1 MFVDFFIRRPV
12 FSSVC
17 ALIILLVGTVS
28 IVTLPIAR
36 FPDIAPTQIQIT
48 ANYTGADAEVVENTV
63 TNILERQINGV
74 EGLRYISS
82 SSTNSGTSSITAT
95 FDASRNKDL
104 AAVDIQNQI
113 SVVEGQ
119 LPDVVQRTGVT
130 VTQQSNN
137 ILMGF
142 GMFSEDGQYDN
153 DFLSNYAER
162 FLVDA
167 LKRIEG
173 VADVTVFGERRY
185 AMRLWVDP
193 NRLSSRGLTPMDVE
207 NALREQNVQVG
218 VGAVG
223 AEPAIEGQ
231 EFQISLRAVS
241 QLTEPEEFEDIIL
254 RSDEQTGSLI
264 RFRDVGRVELGAQNY
279 DSFVRFRGVEAVG
292 VGIYQLPGSNALEV
306 AQNVKTQMAELAEQF
321 PDGINI
327 QLAFDTTG
335 FIEESLDEVIITLFM
350 SVALVVLII
359 LVFLQDWRTTLIPSL
374 TIPLSLVGTFAFVRA
389 FDFSINTL
397 TLFGLTLATGLVV
410 DDAIVVVEQIY
421 RYIQDRN
428 MESHRAASESMKQL
442 TGAVIA
448 TSLVLMAVFI
458 PVTFFPGTTGA
469 LYREFALTIAF
480 SIVIS
485 TFLALTLT
493 PSLCALLLK
502 SGQHPPDWIQPFFN
516 RFNSI
521 LDWLTLKY
529 EGFLTFLARFKLFV
543 VGIFVVLIALT
554 GWLYTVVPTAFVPE
568 EDQGYF
574 ITIIQAPEGVSLQY
588 TSDVMRQVEEEIL
601 EIPDVLGTFAIG
613 GFSFGGSTPNQGI
626 IFTPLKPWGDRPN
639 ASQSVQGII
648 GQLFPKFAMIPEARI
663 IPINPPAIQGLGA
676 FGGFTFNLQDRRI
689 NPDLQSM
696 VEVMGQFLGAA
707 NQDEALSAVFTQF
720 AANSPQLIVEV
731 NRERAKVLD
740 VNLDDV
746 FSTMATMMGG
756 SYVNDFTMQQRSYR
770 VYVQGDKEFRAN
782 PESMDNFF
790 VRSGG
795 GEMIPLSN
803 LVTITP
809 TVGAQTINHYN
820 LFRSIEINGSPAPGY
835 SSGNAIEAVGAIA
848 SQVLPVGFG
857 YEWTGI
863 SLEEISAGNLAI
875 IIFSLGIVL
884 VFLVLSAQYEN
895 YVDPFIIILAVPL
908 AILGAL
914 LAQSLRGF
922 SNDIYCQIGLVMLIG
937 LASKNSILIVEF
949 ANQLR
954 DEGMSTVKAAIEAS
968 KQRLRPILM
977 TAISTLT
984 GIFPLVIASG
994 AGAGSRQSL
1003 GTAVFGGM
1011 LVATFLSLFVVPILY
1026 IVIKMAVEKV
1036 LPRKQPK
1043 QLVADN

>member
-231 EFQISLRAVS
+231 EFQISLRVVS

-502 SGQHPPDWIQPFFN
+502 SGQHPPNWIQPFF
-516 RFNSI
+516 
-521 LDWLTLKY
+521 
-529 EGFLTFLARFKLFV
+529 
-543 VGIFVVLIALT
+543 
-554 GWLYTVVPTAFVPE
+554 
-568 EDQGYF
+568 
-574 ITIIQAPEGVSLQY
+574 
-588 TSDVMRQVEEEIL
+588 
-601 EIPDVLGTFAIG
+601 
-613 GFSFGGSTPNQGI
+613 
-626 IFTPLKPWGDRPN
+626 
-639 ASQSVQGII
+639 
-648 GQLFPKFAMIPEARI
+648 
-663 IPINPPAIQGLGA
+663 
-676 FGGFTFNLQDRRI
+676 
-689 NPDLQSM
+689 
-696 VEVMGQFLGAA
+696 
-707 NQDEALSAVFTQF
+707 
-720 AANSPQLIVEV
+720 
-731 NRERAKVLD
+731 
-740 VNLDDV
+740 
-746 FSTMATMMGG
+746 
-756 SYVNDFTMQQRSYR
+756 
-770 VYVQGDKEFRAN
+770 
-782 PESMDNFF
+782 
-790 VRSGG
+790 
-795 GEMIPLSN
+795 
-803 LVTITP
+803 
-809 TVGAQTINHYN
+809 
-820 LFRSIEINGSPAPGY
+820 
-835 SSGNAIEAVGAIA
+835 
-848 SQVLPVGFG
+848 
-857 YEWTGI
+857 
-863 SLEEISAGNLAI
+863 
-875 IIFSLGIVL
+875 
-884 VFLVLSAQYEN
+884 
-895 YVDPFIIILAVPL
+895 
-908 AILGAL
+908 
-914 LAQSLRGF
+914 
-922 SNDIYCQIGLVMLIG
+922 
-937 LASKNSILIVEF
+937 
-949 ANQLR
+949 
-954 DEGMSTVKAAIEAS
+954 
-968 KQRLRPILM
+968 
-977 TAISTLT
+977 
-984 GIFPLVIASG
+984 
-994 AGAGSRQSL
+994 
-1003 GTAVFGGM
+1003 
-1011 LVATFLSLFVVPILY
+1011 
-1026 IVIKMAVEKV
+1026 
-1036 LPRKQPK
+1036 
-1043 QLVADN
+1043 